1 MPMDYHERFFS
12 PPMEEREFVYPEA
25 RQKLF
30 INLVENYKIFCP
42 DLSIVYAA
50 LNYNS
55 ELKIEYLIIFHIVKK
70 EENGTDR
77 ALIMW
82 DAPFLYSNRAIP
94 AYRYAVKKNMH
105 QQFFQECRN
114 HLCMIPQE
122 RFLEFLQS
130 YVGGELSIDPN
141 NERFWKNPNM
151 VDTLMH
157 GMSEMSLQ
165 YRPVGYRNP
174 NRPKEYF

>member
-1 MPMDYHERFFS
+1 MPLDFHERYFS
-12 PPMEEREFVYPEA
+12 PPEEERLIVYPDA
-25 RQKLF
+25 REKLF

-42 DLSIVYAA
+42 DFDILYAA
-50 LNYNS
+50 LNFDS
-55 ELKIEYLIIFHIVKK
+55 EIKIDYLIIFHTVYEEREIV
-70 EENGTDR
+70 
-77 ALIMW
+77 LW

-94 AYRYAVKKNMH
+94 AYRYAVKKSLH
-105 QQFFQECRN
+105 DEFFKECRA

-122 RFLEFLQS
+122 RFIEFLKS
-130 YVGGELSIDPN
+130 YIGGELSLDPED
-141 NERFWKNPNM
+141 ERFWKNPNM
-151 VDTLMH
+151 TQTLMR